1 VNNELANLLNRLI
14 ADWENE
20 VAEFKNV
27 GDSYSTSD
35 IGKYFSALANEA
47 NLRRRER
54 AWLVFGVDN
63 DTRQVAGS
71 DYRTERARLDG
82 LKHQIAQGAEPSITF
97 REIHEL
103 TLAAGRVVMFEIPAS
118 PVGIP
123 IAWQGHYYAR
133 AGESLMSLGLDKLD
147 EIRRQ
152 SGQSDWSAVIVPQ
165 ARLDHLDERALAL
178 AKKNFIQKH
187 ANRFTAEQVQNW
199 GDQVF
204 LDRCKLSLD
213 GQLTRAAILLLG
225 KDQAS
230 PLLTPHPAELTWKLE
245 GQEKAYEHFHTPF
258 LLSSSQLY
266 QRIRNIQMRI
276 LADDSLI
283 PVEISK
289 YERRIVMEAIHNCIA
304 HQDYARNARIIVTEF
319 PDRLVLQS
327 VGDFFEAAPGDYITG
342 QKTPTRYRN
351 PLLVQAMAALNM
363 IDTMG
368 SGIHEM
374 HIGQARRY
382 FPLPDYDLSEPETVR
397 ITIHGKVLDLAYSR
411 LLIEKTDLP
420 LEDILALDRVQK
432 HLPIDDAAVRRLR
445 RSGLIEGRKPNLHV
459 SASVAQV
466 AASKEAYIRTRPQ
479 DDAFY
484 KKLIVDLIGQF
495 GSASRKEIDR
505 LLLDKLSDALSEDQK
520 LDKIGNLLSSLRR
533 GGKLQNAGSRKS
545 PNWVLAGKTQN
556 KRGRNAE

>member
-1 VNNELANLLNRLI
+1 MIENDLKALLGRLI
-14 ADWENE
+14 SEWESE
-20 VAEFKNV
+20 VVEFKNC

-47 NLRRRER
+47 NLRVRER

-63 DTRQVAGS
+63 NSRQIVGS
-71 DYRTERARLDG
+71 DYRTERTRLDG
-82 LKHQIAQGAEPSITF
+82 LKHQIAQDAEPSITF

-103 TLAAGRVVMFEIPAS
+103 QMPGGRVVMFEIPAS
-118 PVGIP
+118 PIGIP
-123 IAWQGHYYAR
+123 IAWKGHYYAR
-133 AGESLMSLGLDKLD
+133 AGESLTSLGLDKLD

-152 SGQSDWSAVIVPQ
+152 SSQSDWSAVIVRE
-165 ARLDHLDERALAL
+165 ARLDHLDEGALAL

-187 ANRFTAEQVQNW
+187 ANRFTADQVHSW

-225 KDQAS
+225 KSEAS
-230 PLLTPHPAELTWKLE
+230 PLLSPHPAELTWKLE

-258 LLSSSQLY
+258 LLNTSQLY
-266 QRIRNIQMRI
+266 QRIRNIQLRI
-276 LADDSLI
+276 LPDDSLI
-283 PVEISK
+283 PVEVSK
-289 YERRIVMEAIHNCIA
+289 YERRVVMEAIHNCIA
-304 HQDYARNARIIVTEF
+304 HQDYTKNARIIVTEF
-319 PDRLVLQS
+319 LDRLLLQS
-327 VGDFFEAAPGDYITG
+327 VGGFFEGAPSDYITG

-382 FPLPDYDLSEPETVR
+382 FPLPDFDLNEWDMVR
-397 ITIHGKVLDLAYSR
+397 ITIYGKVLDLGYSR

-420 LEDILALDRVQK
+420 LEDVLALDRIQK
-432 HLPIDDAAVRRLR
+432 KLPVDDTIVRRLR

-459 SASVAQV
+459 SASVAS
-466 AASKEAYIRTRPQ
+466 ATATKADYIQTRAQ

-484 KKLIVDLIGQF
+484 SKLVLDFLEKF
-495 GSASRKEIDR
+495 GSATRQDVDQ
-505 LLLDKLSDALSEDQK
+505 LLWDKLSKALDDEQK
-520 LDKIGNLLSSLRR
+520 ANKIRNILSRMRGAGQIENEGGRKNPKWVLKR
-533 GGKLQNAGSRKS
+533 GGSVQG
-545 PNWVLAGKTQN
+545 
-556 KRGRNAE
+556 

>member
-1 VNNELANLLNRLI
+1 MSNELENLLDRLI

-20 VAEFKNV
+20 VVEFKNV

-63 DTRQVAGS
+63 DTRQVVGS
-71 DYRTERARLDG
+71 NYRTDRARLDG

-103 TLAAGRVVMFEIPAS
+103 TLPAGRVVMFEIPAS

-133 AGESLMSLGLDKLD
+133 AGESLTSLGLDKLD

-152 SGQSDWSAVIVPQ
+152 SSQSDWSAVIVPQ
-165 ARLDHLDERALAL
+165 ARLDHLDEEALAL

-187 ANRFTAEQVQNW
+187 ANRFTAEQVQGW

-225 KDQAS
+225 KDTAS

-258 LLSSSQLY
+258 LLNTSQLY
-266 QRIRNIQMRI
+266 HRIRNVQMRI
-276 LADDSLI
+276 LPDDSLI

-289 YERRIVMEAIHNCIA
+289 YERRIVMEAVHNCIA
-304 HQDYARNARIIVTEF
+304 HQDYTKNARIIVTEF
-319 PDRLVLQS
+319 PDRLLLQS
-327 VGDFFEAAPGDYITG
+327 VGDFFEGAPGDYITG

-397 ITIHGKVLDLAYSR
+397 ITIYGKVLDLAYSR

-420 LEDILALDRVQK
+420 LQDVLALDRIQK
-432 HLPIDDAAVRRLR
+432 KLPVDDPTVRRLR
-445 RSGLIEGRKPNLHV
+445 RSGLVEGRKPNLHV
-459 SASVAQV
+459 SASVAS
-466 AASKEAYIRTRPQ
+466 ATATKADYIQTRSQ

-484 KKLIVDLIGQF
+484 SKLVLDYLTEF
-495 GSASRKEIDR
+495 DSATRKDIDE
-505 LLLDKLSDALSEDQK
+505 LLWDKLSKGLSDQQK
-520 LDKIGNLLSSLRR
+520 ANRVRNLLNRMRES
-533 GGKLQNAGSRKS
+533 GEIENAGSRKL
-545 PNWVLAGKTQN
+545 PKWVLKQGGDGESK
-556 KRGRNAE
+556 

>member
-1 VNNELANLLNRLI
+1 MSNELEILLDRLI
-14 ADWENE
+14 AGWEKE
-20 VAEFKNV
+20 VVEFKNV

-54 AWLVFGVDN
+54 AWLVFGVEN
-63 DTRQVAGS
+63 CARRVVGS
-71 DYRTERARLDG
+71 DYRAERPRLDG

-103 TLAAGRVVMFEIPAS
+103 ALPAGRVIMFEIPAS

-133 AGESLMSLGLDKLD
+133 AGESLTPLGLDKLD
-147 EIRRQ
+147 EIRQQ
-152 SGQSDWSAVIVPQ
+152 SRQSDWSAVIVPQ
-165 ARLDHLDERALAL
+165 ARLDHLDEEALAL

-187 ANRFTAEQVQNW
+187 ANRFAAEQVQGW

-225 KDQAS
+225 KDEAS
-230 PLLTPHPAELTWKLE
+230 PLLSPNPAELTWKLE

-258 LLSSSQLY
+258 LLNTSRLF
-266 QRIRNIQMRI
+266 QRIRNVQMRI
-276 LADDSLI
+276 LPDDSLI

-289 YERRIVMEAIHNCIA
+289 YERRIVMEAIHNGIA
-304 HQDYARNARIIVTEF
+304 HQDYAKNARIIVTEF

-327 VGDFFEAAPGDYITG
+327 VGDFFEGAPGDYITG
-342 QKTPTRYRN
+342 QRTPTRYRN

-382 FPLPDYDLSEPETVR
+382 FPLPDYDLIEPESVR
-397 ITIHGKVLDLAYSR
+397 ITIYGKVLDLAYSR

-420 LEDILALDRVQK
+420 LEDVLALDRIQK
-432 HLPIDDAAVRRLR
+432 KLAVDDPTVRRLR
-445 RSGLIEGRKPNLHV
+445 RSGLVEGRKPNLHV
-459 SASVAQV
+459 SASVAS
-466 AASKEAYIRTRPQ
+466 ATATKADYIQTRSQ

-484 KKLIVDLIGQF
+484 SKLVLDYLTEF
-495 GSASRKEIDR
+495 ESASRKDIDE
-505 LLLDKLSDALSEDQK
+505 LLWNKLSKALSDQQK
-520 LDKIGNLLSSLRR
+520 ANRVRNLLNRMRES
-533 GGKLQNAGSRKS
+533 GEIENAGTRKL
-545 PNWVLAGKTQN
+545 PNWVL
-556 KRGRNAE
+556 KRGGDGESK

>member
-1 VNNELANLLNRLI
+1 MTESDLKALLDRLI
-14 ADWENE
+14 ADWESE
-20 VAEFKNV
+20 VVEFKNV
-27 GDSYSTSD
+27 GDSYATSD

-47 NLRRRER
+47 NLRGRER

-63 DTRQVAGS
+63 NSRRIAGS
-71 DYRTERARLDG
+71 DYRTERTRLDG
-82 LKHQIAQGAEPSITF
+82 LKHQIAQNAEPSITF

-103 TLAAGRVVMFEIPAS
+103 PLPAGRVILFEIPAS

-123 IAWQGHYYAR
+123 IAWNGHYYAR
-133 AGESLMSLGLDKLD
+133 AGESLAPLGLDKLD

-152 SGQSDWSAVIVPQ
+152 SSQSDWSAVIVKS
-165 ARLDHLDERALAL
+165 ARLDHLDEDALAL

-187 ANRFTAEQVQNW
+187 ANRFTAEQVESW

-225 KDQAS
+225 KDEAS
-230 PLLTPHPAELTWKLE
+230 PLLSPHPAELTWKLE

-258 LLSSSQLY
+258 LLNTSQLY
-266 QRIRNIQMRI
+266 QRIRNIQLRI
-276 LADDSLI
+276 LPAGSLI

-304 HQDYARNARIIVTEF
+304 HQDYTKNARIIVTELL
-319 PDRLVLQS
+319 DCLVLQS
-327 VGDFFEAAPGDYITG
+327 VGNFFEGSPGDYITG

-382 FPLPDYDLSEPETVR
+382 FPLPDFDLSEPEKVR
-397 ITIHGKVLDLAYSR
+397 ITLYGKVLDLGYSR

-420 LEDILALDRVQK
+420 LEDILALDRIQK
-432 HLPIDDAAVRRLR
+432 KLPVDDPIVRRLK

-459 SASVAQV
+459 SASVAS
-466 AASKEAYIRTRPQ
+466 ATATKADYIQTRAQ

-484 KKLIVDLIGQF
+484 SKLVVDYLTKF
-495 GSASRKEIDR
+495 GSATRQEVDQ
-505 LLLDKLSDALSEDQK
+505 LLRDKLSKALNDDQK
-520 LDKIGNLLSSLRR
+520 ANKIRNILSRMR
-533 GGKLQNAGSRKS
+533 EAGQIENVGARKI
-545 PNWVLAGKTQN
+545 PKWVL
-556 KRGRNAE
+556 KR